1 MTDLRHP
8 ITRDGNLIA
17 FLRCTLQRFINRN
30 SGTQHTENRQI
41 NEIKKLH
48 DEDKEWGSDTAEAER
63 PSRSS
68 VNRTLLPYWE
78 V

>member
-1 MTDLRHP
+1 MTDFRHP
-8 ITRDGNLIA
+8 ITYDGNLIA
-17 FLRCTLQRFINRN
+17 FLKYTLQRFINRN
-30 SGTQHTENRQI
+30 SRAQYAENWQT

-48 DEDKEWGSDTAEAER
+48 DGDREWGSVMAEAER